1 MQDELAGIS
10 IKFNKEALG
19 MLNFAL
25 GFIMLGIALDLK
37 RSDFVKL
44 LQEPKAAVVGLLS
57 QYVVLPVLT
66 FLLVYTFRPA
76 PSLALGMIL
85 VAACPGGNVSNFF
98 SYLAKGNVS
107 LSVSLSMISTLA
119 AVLLT
124 PIQLQFWGGL
134 LPETQTILTSVNL
147 NLIDT
152 LKVVSTIMLI
162 PIGLGMLISWKL
174 PKLSERIKKPIKI
187 ASFLILI
194 GIIAGGLASNWK
206 LFLDYYDRVVFL
218 VFAHNGLA
226 LLGGFALGV
235 VSGVGRAATKTITI
249 ETAIQNSGLGLVLI
263 FNFFEGNG
271 GMAIVTAWWGI
282 WHILSGFTVSQLFKR
297 YYPA

>member
-1 MQDELAGIS
+1 
-10 IKFNKEALG
+10 

-37 RSDFVKL
+37 RSDFAKL
-44 LQEPKAAVVGLLS
+44 LQYPKASVVGLLS
-57 QYVVLPVLT
+57 QYLALPILT
-66 FLLVYTFRPA
+66 FILVYTLRPH

-85 VAACPGGNVSNFF
+85 VAACPGGNISNFF
-98 SYLAKGNVS
+98 TYLSKGNVS
-107 LSVSLSMISTLA
+107 LSVSLSMVSTLA

-124 PIQLQFWGGL
+124 PLQLQFWGGL
-134 LPETQTILTSVNL
+134 LPETRSILTSVNL
-147 NLIDT
+147 NFLDT
-152 LKVVSTIMLI
+152 LKVVSIIMLI
-162 PIGLGMLISWKL
+162 PIGLGMWISWKH

-187 ASFLILI
+187 GSFIILL
-194 GIIAGGLASNWK
+194 GIIVGGLASNWQ
-206 LFLDYYDRVVFL
+206 LFIDYYDRVVFL

-226 LLGGFALGV
+226 LLAGFALGIL
-235 VSGVGRAATKTITI
+235 SGVGRAATKTITI

-271 GMAIVTAWWGI
+271 GMAIITAWWGI

-297 YYPA
+297 YYPE